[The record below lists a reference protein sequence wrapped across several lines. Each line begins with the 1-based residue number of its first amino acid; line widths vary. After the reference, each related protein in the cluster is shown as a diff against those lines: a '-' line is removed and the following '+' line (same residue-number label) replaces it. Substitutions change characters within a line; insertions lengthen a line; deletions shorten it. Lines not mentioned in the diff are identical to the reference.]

1 MSSPGML
8 AARPSLRQAERNDV
22 RAGHYRVDAVRCC
35 LRAILLGSI
44 EQRGGVG
51 ENGHQR
57 DAGCQAESCAAGG
70 KDESVHRLHPFS
82 GLHFA

>member
-1 MSSPGML
+1 ML
-8 AARPSLRQAERNDV
+8 ATRPSLRQAERNDV

-35 LRAILLGSI
+35 LRAILRGSI

-57 DAGCQAESCAAGG
+57 DAGCQAEGCAAGG